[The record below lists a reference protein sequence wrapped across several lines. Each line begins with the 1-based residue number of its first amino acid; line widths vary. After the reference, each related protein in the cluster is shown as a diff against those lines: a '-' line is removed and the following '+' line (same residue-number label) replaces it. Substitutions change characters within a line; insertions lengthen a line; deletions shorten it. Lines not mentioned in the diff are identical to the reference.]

1 VIVVRAA
8 VFVLFG
14 LAIGSFL
21 TVVIHRIPRQEALVG
36 GRSRCPSC
44 GATIP
49 ARDNVPILSYV
60 FLRGRCRNC
69 GAKISARYPLVEL
82 AVAALFLAA
91 AVVFADVYVAGMIAV
106 ILGVLFALAIIDVD
120 HRVIPN
126 AVVYPSLAVF
136 FVALLL
142 GAALGRDVNLIGAG
156 LGLLSFGGGVLLV
169 ALIAP
174 KGMGMGDV
182 KLAGLIGL
190 VLGSQGLRYVAVA
203 AGLAIL
209 AGGVGGL
216 TALAMGR
223 SRKATIPFG
232 PYLVI
237 GAIAAAFW
245 AGPIARAYLSLLR

>member
-1 VIVVRAA
+1 MVLRAPIFVV
-8 VFVLFG
+8 FG
-14 LAIGSFL
+14 LAFGSFL
-21 TVVIHRIPRQEALVG
+21 AVVVHRVPQKVGLVG

-44 GATIP
+44 GATIT
-49 ARDNVPILSYV
+49 ARDNVPVVSYLL
-60 FLRGRCRNC
+60 LRGRCRNC
-69 GAKISARYPLVEL
+69 RATISPTYLLLEL
-82 AVAALFLAA
+82 GGAALFLAA
-91 AVVFADVYVAGMIAV
+91 ALAFADVYVAGVVAV
-106 ILGVLFALAIIDVD
+106 FVGLLLALAIIDVD

-136 FVALLL
+136 AAALLV
-142 GAALGRDVNLIGAG
+142 GAVLGRDVDVIAAG
-156 LGLLSFGGGVLLV
+156 LGFLAFGGGVLMV

-182 KLAGLIGL
+182 KLAALIGL

-216 TALAMGR
+216 AALAIGR

-245 AGPIARAYLSLLR
+245 SGPIARAYLSLLR

>member
-1 VIVVRAA
+1 VTALRLF
-8 VFVLFG
+8 VFGLFG
-14 LAIGSFL
+14 VTFGSFL
-21 TVVIHRIPRQEALVG
+21 TVVIHRIPRREALVG

-44 GATIP
+44 GATIS
-49 ARDNVPILSYV
+49 ARDNVPILSYL
-60 FLRGRCRNC
+60 FLRGRCRSC
-69 GAKISARYPLVEL
+69 GAKISPRYPLVEL
-82 AVAALFLAA
+82 AVAALFLGA
-91 AVVFADVYVAGMIAV
+91 AVAFSEMYVAGVIAV
-106 ILGVLFALAIIDVD
+106 FLGVLLALAIIDVD

-126 AVVYPSLAVF
+126 AFVYPSLAVF
-136 FVALLL
+136 LVALLV

-156 LGLLSFGGGVLLV
+156 VGLLSFGGGVLLV

-174 KGMGMGDV
+174 RGMGMGDV
-182 KLAGLIGL
+182 KLAALIGL

-216 TALAMGR
+216 VALAMGR

-245 AGPIARAYLSLLR
+245 AGPIARAYISLLS